1 MNQLTIEQI
10 KQLKAC
16 DWLFVKNFA
25 TNSKAYWYTI
35 HVCTEKLTART
46 LFDEHDFLLKDYGK
60 TWTAYRNKQEYECN
74 GEIIELPLPIGSKVY
89 IIPCYLRNIEI
100 TEYKILSYQYDGEDL
115 LMLLS
120 ICRKQKDLES
130 LVSMNVKDVGTLI
143 FETLEQ
149 AKGHGGA

>member
-16 DWLFVKNFA
+16 DWLFIKNFA

-35 HVCTEKLTART
+35 YVNTEKLTART
-46 LFDEHDFLLKDYGK
+46 LFEEHDFLLKDYGK
-60 TWTAYRNKQEYECN
+60 TWAAYRNKQEYECN
-74 GEIIELPLPIGSKVY
+74 GKIIELPLPIGSKVY
-89 IIPCYLRNIEI
+89 MIPCYLRNTEI
-100 TEYKILSYQYDGEDL
+100 TEYKILSYQYDGKDL

-130 LVSMNVKDVGTLI
+130 IVIMNVENISTLI

-149 AKGHGGA
+149 AEGHGGA

>member
-16 DWLFVKNFA
+16 DWLFIKNFA

-60 TWTAYRNKQEYECN
+60 TWVAYRSKQEYECK
-74 GEIIELPLPIGSKVY
+74 GKIIELPLPVGTKVY
-89 IIPCYLRNIEI
+89 IVPCYLRNTEI
-100 TEYKILSYQYDGEDL
+100 TAYEILSYSYDGKNL
-115 LMLLS
+115 LMFLS
-120 ICRKQKDLES
+120 ICKKQKDLKS
-130 LVSMNVKDVGTLI
+130 IVNMNVENFGTLI

-149 AKGHGGA
+149 AEKHGGA